1 MFKHGLKMVG
11 VALAVTFTAVS
22 ALAQKVQIFVGTDYP
37 FGVAHIAAA
46 KGFYTKHGLDV
57 TVNTFNTGTDATLA
71 MRSAGAGYVLSG
83 DLPSA
88 KLWAIGDVVGIAP
101 VTWDDS
107 SLAILA
113 ISSITKPSDLKG
125 KKVATPLGS
134 TGEIFFINYLKQN
147 GMSRK
152 DVDMINLTPGD
163 MPAAMANGDI
173 VAYLWNQ
180 PTTAAGLKAVKGA
193 HFLTDGSK
201 GFGINRVMLNAARST
216 AENQPD
222 QVIAMVRSLLD
233 AIRLLK
239 SNPDEC
245 YPIIAKALSTSV
257 ENVKKNIAVFHYDM
271 TLDKGFVDDMTT
283 KVTIAAEVGIVKEPI
298 KWKTQWMS
306 KFARTVD
313 PALVAVQ
320 P

>member
-1 MFKHGLKMVG
+1 
-11 VALAVTFTAVS
+11 
-22 ALAQKVQIFVGTDYP
+22 
-37 FGVAHIAAA
+37 
-46 KGFYTKHGLDV
+46 
-57 TVNTFNTGTDATLA
+57 
-71 MRSAGAGYVLSG
+71 MRR
-83 DLPSA
+83 
-88 KLWAIGDVVGIAP
+88 
-101 VTWDDS
+101 T
-107 SLAILA
+107 
-113 ISSITKPSDLKG
+113 
-125 KKVATPLGS
+125 
-134 TGEIFFINYLKQN
+134 
-147 GMSRK
+147 
-152 DVDMINLTPGD
+152 DVDMIKITPGD

-298 KWKTQWMS
+298 NWKTQWMS
-306 KFARTVD
+306 K
-313 PALVAVQ
+313 
-320 P
+320 